1 MIISSVNKKFYFL
14 SSLFA
19 FHLFFLLYC
28 TLQAFSTMS
37 SRRGESGHLCLG
49 SDLWGKACHLALL
62 SMMLAAGVRWKS
74 FRLGSLLC
82 LVC

>member
-1 MIISSVNKKFYFL
+1 MIISSVNKKFDFL

-28 TLQAFSTMS
+28 TLQAFSTMLR
-37 SRRGESGHLCLG
+37 RRGESGLCLG
-49 SDLWGKACHLALL
+49 PDLWGKACHLALL
-62 SMMLAAGVRWKS
+62 SMMLAAGVLWKS